1 MAIRWKRSAIEEWS
15 LPDHRS
21 RAAPAESAGR
31 WEERAG
37 LRQAARCAIAPGA
50 ATSNAETS
58 RLHINSPAAARIE
71 KKPGTPPTQQPPPQ
85 SVEGSASQ
93 KVARSKKEETRQEKR
108 WKGRAAHRGG
118 R

>member
-1 MAIRWKRSAIEEWS
+1 MAVRWKQSAKEEWL

-21 RAAPAESAGR
+21 RAATAKNAGR

-50 ATSNAETS
+50 ATSHAKTS

-71 KKPGTPPTQQPPPQ
+71 KRPGTPPTQQPPPQ

-93 KVARSKKEETRQEKR
+93 KVARSKKEKKREEKR